1 MPATKATAVNHT
13 AKAAMSQ
20 AASSETDLSQLTA
33 MSAASSTSTDT
44 TGVVNKQVF
53 LRKFVENALQQVKE
67 GSIDE
72 YRKLVQVFAFNRY
85 ASPNTAAAEAKYA
98 EDVAPWISALSENVS
113 VLNITYRELV
123 QTVLGSDWIVV
134 TSDRLVHRYTTLVL
148 QIVSAHPEWVPQA
161 MHAMA
166 RWFSFGARG
175 RDAAEAGRVH
185 ERAHVLVQEIY
196 RAIPTCGSSLVAA
209 LSDAW
214 PFKTAKTNMQVLF
227 VRNALKIIEY
237 AVGVRREVLRL
248 VLNHIIQIDVEVQIE
263 LEDLE
268 SDSEHGDSDGG
279 GVFELDEELS
289 AGNGHDDGSDSEG
302 SDSDSS
308 DSDTDSI
315 ASDMGRARFN
325 AKKTVGRLDALLST
339 LLAWLEQQCQP
350 DPHTGEL
357 QETASRLFL
366 LFLDLFGAVVLPT
379 FKSRYTQFVVFY
391 LCAKHPEYADVFLG
405 TMVGNIGEPVRSAA
419 QDRASSMAKVAA
431 AAYLSSFVARA
442 KFVAGSIVRNVVGV
456 LVQWANAYLD
466 WVEEQAAHSDSTSTG
481 TSTSTSAGA
490 GTGSTQRQRLRAR
503 TYSQALGG
511 STSAQAAPAQLQVD
525 MERHAVFFAVTQAVL
540 YMFCFRWRDLAQAQD
555 GGPVVESELD
565 DLRWCAELD
574 GLQRVV
580 FSRLNPLRACA
591 PAVAQQFASVASQT
605 NFMFCYAVLQQN
617 RRSNIAEPAGAS
629 SAKSGLLTQPAAA
642 AGSPEQ
648 QVLQARLDSFFP
660 FDPMAL
666 PVSRQFIDSIYL
678 EWQEVGD
685 TASDEESDGVGIGN
699 GGSPEDEA
707 GMVEQIV
714 GMSISPITPLSAFP
728 GHSYG
733 SQL

>member
-1 MPATKATAVNHT
+1 MPATKHTAVKPIAKPAMSHT
-13 AKAAMSQ
+13 ASAEA
-20 AASSETDLSQLTA
+20 DLALLTA
-33 MSAASSTSTDT
+33 TPAAVPAASSTG
-44 TGVVNKQVF
+44 TGVVSKQVF
-53 LRKFVENALQQVKE
+53 LRKFVENALRQVKE

-72 YRKLVQVFAFNRY
+72 YRKLVQVFAFSRH
-85 ASPNTAAAEAKYA
+85 ASPNAAAAEAKYA
-98 EDVAPWISALSENVS
+98 ESVVPWISALSENVS
-113 VLNITYRELV
+113 VLDITYRELV
-123 QTVLGSDWIVV
+123 QTVLGSDWVV
-134 TSDRLVHRYTTLVL
+134 VADDRLVHRYTTLVL
-148 QIVSAHPEWVPQA
+148 QIISAHPEWVPQA

-185 ERAHVLVQEIY
+185 GRVHVLVQEIY

-214 PFKTAKTNMQVLF
+214 PFKAAKTNMQVLF

-237 AVGVRREVLRL
+237 AAGVRREVLRL
-248 VLNHIIQIDVEVQIE
+248 VLNHVIQIDVEVQIE

-268 SDSEHGDSDGG
+268 SDSEQGEDG
-279 GVFELDEELS
+279 GVFELDEELASGNASNDNSS
-289 AGNGHDDGSDSEG
+289 AVDDSGSDDSDSDD
-302 SDSDSS
+302 SDSDS
-308 DSDTDSI
+308 I
-315 ASDMGRARFN
+315 ASGMGRARFN

-357 QETASRLFL
+357 PEAASRLFL
-366 LFLDLFGAVVLPT
+366 LFLDLFGAIVLPT

-391 LCAKHPEYADVFLG
+391 FCAKHPEYSDVFLG

-466 WVEEQAAHSDSTSTG
+466 WVEEQASHSDS
-481 TSTSTSAGA
+481 A
-490 GTGSTQRQRLRAR
+490 QKKMRAR

-511 STSAQAAPAQLQVD
+511 AGAQTAPVAQLQVE

-540 YMFCFRWRDLAQAQD
+540 YMFCFRWRDLAQTQD
-555 GGPVVESELD
+555 GGAVVESELD

-617 RRSNIAEPAGAS
+617 RRSNIGDAAGAPG
-629 SAKSGLLTQPAAA
+629 AKAGLPIQSIAA
-642 AGSPEQ
+642 AGSAEQ
-648 QVLQARLDSFFP
+648 QMLQARLDSFFP

-685 TASDEESDGVGIGN
+685 AVSDEESDGAGDEGT
-699 GGSPEDEA
+699 PEDEA
-707 GMVEQIV
+707 GMVDQIV